1 MRPSTRVV
9 APLLCACAFLAGCQ
23 TALPSGIVPEAMSL
37 VAVQPGQ
44 VLPYGGLAEV
54 CDMPEGAMGRPVEV
68 AEGYTLYDSE
78 PGRTG
83 PRTHYITGF
92 DDGCARQFTGGLA
105 MFGDLE
111 SHAALLAAGGLPA
124 SNLDGLASGLRGA
137 SRSVFLTVYEG
148 FGGRVSGDILLSG
161 GEVVGAEF

>member
-1 MRPSTRVV
+1 MKSSTLVV
-9 APLLCACAFLAGCQ
+9 ALSLLAGCQ
-23 TALPSGIVPEAMSL
+23 SALPSGVVPEAMSL

-44 VLPYGGLAEV
+44 VLPFGGLAEN
-54 CDMPEGAMGRPVEV
+54 CDIAQGALGTPVET
-68 AEGYTLYDSE
+68 AEGYTLYDSA

-92 DDGCARQFTGGLA
+92 NDGCARQLTGGLA

-124 SNLDGLASGLRGA
+124 SRLDGIAGGLRGA
-137 SRSVFLTVYEG
+137 RRSVFLTVYEG
-148 FGGRVSGDILLSG
+148 FGGRVSGDVLLSG
-161 GEVVGAEF
+161 GEVIAAEF